1 MITVK
6 EYKKV
11 ASIEEAYEL
20 NQKRTNRIIG
30 GMLWTKMSSANIN
43 TAIDLS
49 GLGLDKI
56 EETDDEFIF
65 GCMTTLRAIETHHGF
80 DLYTDGAAK
89 EALHHIVGVQFRNL
103 ATVGGS
109 VFGRYGFSDVL
120 TLLLSLDTYVE
131 LHRDGIIPLEK
142 FIAMPYDNDILVR
155 IIVKKEKIRC
165 TYKSVRITKTDFPV
179 LACSASLTPDSVRM
193 SFGARPGKAV
203 LISDSDNILA
213 DGITEE
219 SAKRFAEFATANVK
233 TGTNMR
239 GSAEYRAHLVS
250 VLAERML
257 LDIGGLEK

>member
-11 ASIEEAYEL
+11 SSLEEAYEL

-43 TAIDLS
+43 IAIDLS

-56 EETDDEFIF
+56 EETDDEFII
-65 GCMTTLRAIETHHGF
+65 GCMTTLRSLETHRGF

-89 EALHHIVGVQFRNL
+89 KALHHIVGVQFRNL

-131 LHRDGIIPLEK
+131 LYRGGIIPLEK
-142 FIAMPYDNDILVR
+142 FIDMPYDNDILVR

-165 TYKSVRITKTDFPV
+165 AYKSVRITKTDFPV
-179 LACSASLTPDSVRM
+179 LACSAALTANGVRIT
-193 SFGARPGKAV
+193 FGARPGKAV
-203 LISDSDNILA
+203 IIYDDEKILSG
-213 DGITEE
+213 GITEE
-219 SAKRFAEFATANVK
+219 NAKRFAEYATANVK
-233 TGTNMR
+233 TGSNMR
-239 GSAEYRAHLVS
+239 GSAEYRSHLVS
-250 VLAERML
+250 VLAERIL

>member
-11 ASIEEAYEL
+11 SSLEEAYEL
-20 NQKRTNRIIG
+20 NQKRMNRIIG
-30 GMLWTKMSSANIN
+30 GMLWTKMSSANVN
-43 TAIDLS
+43 VAIDLS

-56 EETDDEFIF
+56 EETDEEFRI
-65 GCMTTLRAIETHHGF
+65 GCMATLRALETHRGF

-131 LHRDGIIPLEK
+131 LYRGGMIPLRE
-142 FIAMPYDNDILVR
+142 FIAMPYDRDVLVR
-155 IIVKKEKIRC
+155 VIVKKEKIRC
-165 TYKSVRITKTDFPV
+165 AYRSVRITKTDFPV
-179 LACSASLTPDSVRM
+179 LACSAALTASGVRM
-193 SFGARPGKAV
+193 TFGARPGKAV
-203 LISDSDNILA
+203 LLSDSENLLT

-219 SAKRFAEFATANVK
+219 SAKRFAEYALANVK
-233 TGTNMR
+233 TGSNMR
-239 GSAEYRAHLVS
+239 GSAEYRSHLVS
-250 VLAERML
+250 VLAERIL